1 MAQKSGK
8 RTGKKKGKKP
18 VSATKKKIMPVKK
31 AAVKKKKTVAKKPVI
46 VKKVIVKAK
55 EVKKVKEIKKRVVA
69 PKKKKTTVPA
79 VKLKSVIVPQEFRMN
94 IRCRSCSF
102 VDGYTAGEKV
112 CHNCKNEI
120 YEIDKI

>member
-8 RTGKKKGKKP
+8 SKKKKP
-18 VSATKKKIMPVKK
+18 VRAIKKKIMP
-31 AAVKKKKTVAKKPVI
+31 AKKPVKKTVVKKGEGKGKKPAI
-46 VKKVIVKAK
+46 VKKVIVKAVKAK
-55 EVKKVKEIKKRVVA
+55 ETKKVKEVKEIKK
-69 PKKKKTTVPA
+69 P
-79 VKLKSVIVPQEFRMN
+79 VIIPHEFRMN

-102 VDGYTAGEKV
+102 VDGYTTGEKV

>member
-1 MAQKSGK
+1 MAQKFA
-8 RTGKKKGKKP
+8 KGE
-18 VSATKKKIMPVKK
+18 
-31 AAVKKKKTVAKKPVI
+31 KPVI
-46 VKKVIVKAK
+46 TKKVIVKAK
-55 EVKKVKEIKKRVVA
+55 EVKKVKEIKKKVVT
-69 PKKKKTTVPA
+69 PKVKETIVPV
-79 VKLKSVIVPQEFRMN
+79 VKVKSVISPQEFRIN

>member
-1 MAQKSGK
+1 
-8 RTGKKKGKKP
+8 
-18 VSATKKKIMPVKK
+18 MPVKK
-31 AAVKKKKTVAKKPVI
+31 TAVKKKENVAKKPIIVKKVIIKAKEVKEIKEIKKPVI
-46 VKKVIVKAK
+46 V
-55 EVKKVKEIKKRVVA
+55 
-69 PKKKKTTVPA
+69 
-79 VKLKSVIVPQEFRMN
+79 LHEFRMN

>member
-8 RTGKKKGKKP
+8 GKKP
-18 VSATKKKIMPVKK
+18 AIT
-31 AAVKKKKTVAKKPVI
+31 
-46 VKKVIVKAK
+46 KKVIVKIK
-55 EVKKVKEIKKRVVA
+55 EVKKVKEIKKKVVAPVA
-69 PKKKKTTVPA
+69 PKKKEIIVPD
-79 VKLKSVIVPQEFRMN
+79 VKLKPIIIHHEFRMN

-102 VDGYTAGEKV
+102 VDGYTSGEKV